1 MQFSMADQVEESQKE
16 IRSGEILF
24 GGPGIVVLSPLLEVM
39 GMNRQAHVLFSD
51 LVPTTQAV
59 QQPNNRTDILPP
71 ALINLAGEIL
81 SVLRS
86 RHEMSEKG
94 QFEIRR
100 TANETGQ
107 PVSIRGVGVSNGQGV
122 AHARILLFLTETSTD
137 HSENH
142 RSPGAVL

>member
-1 MQFSMADQVEESQKE
+1 MQVSMVDQVKESQKE
-16 IRSGEILF
+16 ISSGEVLF

-39 GMNRQAHVLFSD
+39 YMNRQAHVLFSE
-51 LVPTTQAV
+51 LVPTTQAA

-94 QFEIRR
+94 QFEMRHSV
-100 TANETGQ
+100 NGSGK
-107 PVSIRGVGVSNGQGV
+107 PVSIRGVGVPSGQGV
-122 AHARILLFLTETSTD
+122 EHSRIVLLLT
-137 HSENH
+137 
-142 RSPGAVL
+142 SPHYS